1 MKIYTTYLYKLKNIP
16 EDATKLFV
24 ARDLKPHILDSLN
37 KYNCIHT
44 PQVAPSRELRD
55 KYKQGEIDYEDFLK
69 KYAKEQQNLDKQEV
83 LDFINLINPDKD
95 LYLVCYEK
103 DVNTCHRK
111 MLALVLVQIL
121 TRKFKKEVT
130 YEGEMK

>member
-37 KYNCIHT
+37 KYNCVHT

-55 KYKQGEIDYEDFLK
+55 EYKQGEIDYEYFLK
-69 KYAKEQQNLDKQEV
+69 KYKKEEQNLSNQEI

-95 LYLVCYEK
+95 LYLICYEK

-111 MLALVLVQIL
+111 ILALVLARIL
-121 TRKFKKEVT
+121 KNIFKKEVT
-130 YEGEMK
+130 YEGEME

>member
-1 MKIYTTYLYKLKNIP
+1 MKVYTTYLYKLKNIP

-55 KYKQGEIDYEDFLK
+55 KYKQGEIDYADFLSE
-69 KYAKEQQNLDKQEV
+69 YAKEQQNLDKQEV
-83 LDFINLINPDKD
+83 LDFIKLIDSNKD
-95 LYLVCYEK
+95 LYLICYEK
-103 DVNTCHRK
+103 DDMQCHRS
-111 MLALVLVQIL
+111 IL
-121 TRKFKKEVT
+121 REIFNCNGIECIEYK
-130 YEGEMK
+130 